1 MLDLQASMG
10 LAYLFISHDI
20 AVVER
25 MCHRVAVMYL
35 GEIVEIGPRAA
46 VFGNAQHPYTKKL
59 MSAVPI
65 PDPARRLQKRGV
77 SNDEIKSP
85 VRAPDYVPPV
95 RQYREVSPGHVV
107 MAWEE

>member
-1 MLDLQASMG
+1 
-10 LAYLFISHDI
+10 
-20 AVVER
+20 
-25 MCHRVAVMYL
+25 
-35 GEIVEIGPRAA
+35 
-46 VFGNAQHPYTKKL
+46 

-85 VRAPDYVPPV
+85 VRAPDYVPPT

-107 MAWEE
+107 MAWE